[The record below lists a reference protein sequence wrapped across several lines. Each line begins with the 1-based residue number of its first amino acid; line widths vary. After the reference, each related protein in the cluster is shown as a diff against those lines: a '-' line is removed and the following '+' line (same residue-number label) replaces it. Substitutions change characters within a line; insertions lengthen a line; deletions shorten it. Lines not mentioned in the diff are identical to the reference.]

1 MLAIG
6 LIEPSAFDGSFQTSA
21 FKFQRH
27 GLQSLE
33 LQIDNQPITNHPIKM
48 NEQNGMDFFWN
59 YLKNTNRFLNVFS
72 NGSLSY
78 KNYMNSNFLTFVNL
92 KAEGHTN
99 GQLLLRLK
107 FETLMNKKLF
117 CLFIPIY
124 EKKLIFDS
132 YLNVQVEN

>member
-1 MLAIG
+1 
-6 LIEPSAFDGSFQTSA
+6 
-21 FKFQRH
+21 
-27 GLQSLE
+27 
-33 LQIDNQPITNHPIKM
+33 M